1 MNQKSIL
8 VVLGALLVGVVGY
21 FIMLSQKETVTV
33 DKVAGCVINDRVSI
47 VGNEFPAIQ
56 TVGKGAQACSGAEV
70 TTNLTADHQKINVA
84 GMSGN
89 PAEYTSAIIAN
100 SSIVALMNND
110 VIRPLDNLVAKY
122 GKDLKKNQL
131 ITIDGKVMAV
141 AFMANAQHLVYR
153 EDVLKKI
160 GVEPPKTY
168 EEMLEAAEKIRSA
181 GIMQNPIGG
190 AYKAGWNLAQEFNN
204 MFLGY
209 GGSHFKSGS
218 AQPNVNSDA
227 GVKALEMMK
236 ALSAYMN
243 PDFLTHD
250 SNATNA
256 EFRAGNVAIMNMWGS
271 RAATLVDADG
281 VSDEVKNGMNIAGP
295 MTVGGGSTPAS
306 TLWWDGWTV
315 SKNINEA
322 EAEATFVAMMNAIDP
337 AILKDEDIRKQA
349 VWLID
354 GYTPTDAARG
364 VFAAAQ
370 ANTIPYPMLPY
381 MGLLHTALGAELS
394 DFMQGK
400 ETAAQALADVEA
412 AYIAAAKEK
421 GFLQEA
427 EAFQEGAFPLPVD
440 LARYVL

>member
-1 MNQKSIL
+1 MYLRKLAIASTLAVMASSAADACQIS
-8 VVLGALLVGVVGY
+8 A
-21 FIMLSQKETVTV
+21 
-33 DKVAGCVINDRVSI
+33 RVSV

-56 TVGKGAQACSGAEV
+56 TVGKGAQACSGADV
-70 TTNLTADHQKINVA
+70 STNLTADHQKINVA

-110 VIRPLDNLVAKY
+110 VIRPLDDLVAKH
-122 GKDLKKNQL
+122 GKDLQKNQL
-131 ITIDGKVMAV
+131 ITINGKVMAV

-168 EEMLEAAEKIRSA
+168 EDMLAAAEKIRSA
-181 GIMQNPIGG
+181 GIMQNPVGG

-209 GGSHFKSGS
+209 GGNHFKDGS
-218 AQPNVNSDA
+218 AQPNVNTEA
-227 GVKALEMMK
+227 GVNALKMMK
-236 ALSAYMN
+236 ALSEYMN

-281 VSDEVKNGMNIAGP
+281 VSDEVKTGMNIAGP

-315 SKNINEA
+315 AKNVSDA
-322 EAEATFVAMMNAIDP
+322 EAEATFIAMMNGIDP
-337 AILKDEDIRKQA
+337 SIIKDEDIRKQA

-370 ANTIPYPMLPY
+370 ASTIPYPMLPY
-381 MGLLHTALGAELS
+381 MGLMHTALGAELS

-400 ETAAQALADVEA
+400 ESAEQALADVEA

-421 GFLQEA
+421 GFL
-427 EAFQEGAFPLPVD
+427 
-440 LARYVL
+440 

>member
-1 MNQKSIL
+1 MKQNQIIIGLGIIL
-8 VVLGALLVGVVGY
+8 LGGLIAY
-21 FIMLSQKETVTV
+21 FAMSPNKETF
-33 DKVAGCVINDRVSI
+33 DAQKVAGCVINDRVSI

-70 TTNLTADHQKINVA
+70 STNLTADHQKINVA

-110 VIRPLDNLVAKY
+110 VIRPLDNLVAKH
-122 GKDLKKNQL
+122 GKDLKQNQL

-168 EEMLEAAEKIRSA
+168 EDMLKAAEKIRSA
-181 GIMQNPIGG
+181 GIMQNPVGG

-315 SKNINEA
+315 SKNISESEA
-322 EAEATFVAMMNAIDP
+322 ESTFIAMMNAIDP

-400 ETAAQALADVEA
+400 ETASQALADVEA

-421 GFLQEA
+421 GFL
-427 EAFQEGAFPLPVD
+427 
-440 LARYVL
+440 

>member
-21 FIMLSQKETVTV
+21 FIMLSQKETVQV
-33 DKVAGCVINDRVSI
+33 DKVAGCVISDRVSI

-181 GIMQNPIGG
+181 GIMQNPVGG

-281 VSDEVKNGMNIAGP
+281 VSNEVKNGMNIAGP

-421 GFLQEA
+421 GFL
-427 EAFQEGAFPLPVD
+427 
-440 LARYVL
+440 

>member
-1 MNQKSIL
+1 MYLKKM
-8 VVLGALLVGVVGY
+8 VLTSAVA
-21 FIMLSQKETVTV
+21 IMAST
-33 DKVAGCVINDRVSI
+33 AAHACNISARVSV

-56 TVGKGAQACSGAEV
+56 TVGKGAQACSGADV
-70 TTNLTADHQKINVA
+70 STNLTADHQKINVA

-110 VIRPLDNLVAKY
+110 VIRPLDALVAKH
-122 GKDLKKNQL
+122 GGDLKKNQL

-160 GVEPPKTY
+160 GMEPPKTY
-168 EEMLEAAEKIRSA
+168 EEMLVAADKIRKA
-181 GIMQNPIGG
+181 GIMENPIGG

-209 GGSHFKSGS
+209 GGSHFKDGA
-218 AQPNVNSDA
+218 AQPNVNSAA
-227 GVKALEMMK
+227 GVNALNMMK
-236 ALSAYMN
+236 SLSAYMN

-271 RAATLVDADG
+271 RAATLVDVDG

-295 MTVGGGSTPAS
+295 MTVGGGNVPAS

-315 SKNINEA
+315 AKNVSNA
-322 EAEATFVAMMNAIDP
+322 EAEATFIAMMNGIDP
-337 AILKDEDIRKQA
+337 SILKDEDIRKQA

-354 GYTPTDAARG
+354 GYAPTDAARG

-400 ETAAQALADVEA
+400 ESAEQALADVEA

-421 GFLQEA
+421 GFL
-427 EAFQEGAFPLPVD
+427 
-440 LARYVL
+440 

>member
-21 FIMLSQKETVTV
+21 FIMLSQKETVKV
-33 DKVAGCVINDRVSI
+33 DKVAGCVISDRVSI

-421 GFLQEA
+421 GFL
-427 EAFQEGAFPLPVD
+427 
-440 LARYVL
+440 

>member
-1 MNQKSIL
+1 MSLRKL
-8 VVLGALLVGVVGY
+8 ALASAVA
-21 FIMLSQKETVTV
+21 IM
-33 DKVAGCVINDRVSI
+33 AGSAAQACEISARVSV

-70 TTNLTADHQKINVA
+70 STNLTADHQKINVA

-110 VIRPLDNLVAKY
+110 VIRPLDDLVAKH
-122 GKDLKKNQL
+122 GQDLKKNQL
-131 ITIDGKVMAV
+131 ITINGKVMAV

-160 GVEPPKTY
+160 GMEAPKTY
-168 EEMLEAAEKIRSA
+168 EDMLAAAEKIRSA
-181 GIMQNPIGG
+181 GIMQNPVGG

-209 GGSHFKSGS
+209 GGSHFKDGS
-218 AQPNVNSDA
+218 AQPNVNSAA
-227 GVKALEMMK
+227 GVNALNMMK
-236 ALSAYMN
+236 SLSEYMN

-271 RAATLVDADG
+271 RAATLVDVDG

-295 MTVGGGSTPAS
+295 MTVGGGNTPAS

-315 SKNINEA
+315 AKNVSDA
-322 EAEATFVAMMNAIDP
+322 EAEATFIAMMNGIDP
-337 AILKDEDIRKQA
+337 SIIKDEDIRKQA

-400 ETAAQALADVEA
+400 ESAEQALADVEA

-421 GFLQEA
+421 GFL
-427 EAFQEGAFPLPVD
+427 
-440 LARYVL
+440 